1 MFYNGFN
8 LLLDVAIATVF
19 FWAGHRFGWT
29 DGYDDGANAEADI
42 RDAFENYYLDNTKEN
57 DNA

>member
-8 LLLDVAIATVF
+8 LLLDVAIASTAYWFGYVH
-19 FWAGHRFGWT
+19 GHNDGYT
-29 DGYDDGANAEADI
+29 DGASAEADI

>member
-8 LLLDVAIATVF
+8 LLLDVAVAAAA
-19 FWAGHRFGWT
+19 FWVGNVMGYT
-29 DGYDDGANAEADI
+29 DGYHEGASAEADI
-42 RDAFENYYLDNTKEN
+42 RDAFENYYISNTKEN

>member
-8 LLLDVAIATVF
+8 LLLDVALMAATY
-19 FWAGHRFGWT
+19 WFGYVH
-29 DGYDDGANAEADI
+29 GYQEGYQDGAHAEADI
-42 RDAFENYYLDNTKEN
+42 RDAFENYYLSNTKEN

>member
-8 LLLDVAIATVF
+8 LLLDVAVAAVA
-19 FWAGHRFGWT
+19 FWFGHVMGYN
-29 DGYDDGANAEADI
+29 DGYHEGASAEADI

>member
-8 LLLDVAIATVF
+8 LLLDVAIASVF
-19 FWAGHRFGWT
+19 YWTGYKFGRY
-29 DGYDDGANAEADI
+29 DGYVDGAEAEADI

-57 DNA
+57 NNA

>member
-8 LLLDVAIATVF
+8 MLIDLIIALTVS
-19 FWAGHRFGWT
+19 WAAYSWGWR
-29 DGYDDGANAEADI
+29 DGYHNGASAEADI
-42 RDAFENYYLDNTKEN
+42 RDAFENYYLSTTKEN